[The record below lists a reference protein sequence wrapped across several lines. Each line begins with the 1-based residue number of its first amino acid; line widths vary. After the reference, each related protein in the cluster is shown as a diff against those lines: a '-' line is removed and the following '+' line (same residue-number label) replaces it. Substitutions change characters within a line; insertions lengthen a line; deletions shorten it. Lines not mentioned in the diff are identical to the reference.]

1 VRWTYRHEGLSEGK
15 YGLVREGRDLYWGRR
30 GGGGEM
36 KIKWAKFVI
45 GRPVRGNGVS
55 YGARCFSAVR
65 GLLLHGACR
74 RRYLFQV
81 SRPRAVARV
90 H

>member
-1 VRWTYRHEGLSEGK
+1 
-15 YGLVREGRDLYWGRR
+15 
-30 GGGGEM
+30 M